1 MMYVNTLKK
10 QLQLKQQYER
20 RLENQRIIMKQS
32 KSQQERTGA
41 RTEALLLREQI
52 RDVDKSI
59 ETLISQRHE
68 PEQRIV
74 SEPVADIVP
83 DKQAIRLAKQMN
95 SERRK
100 RVLQKIDRVYG
111 SLSKCPEDS
120 PLLAEYREL
129 IGVVI
134 KKK

>member
-1 MMYVNTLKK
+1 
-10 QLQLKQQYER
+10 
-20 RLENQRIIMKQS
+20 MKQS

-52 RDVDKSI
+52 RDMDKSI
-59 ETLISQRHE
+59 EVLISQRYD
-68 PEQRIV
+68 PEQIIV
-74 SEPVADIVP
+74 SEPVAD
-83 DKQAIRLAKQMN
+83 KQTIRLAKQMN

-111 SLSKCPEDS
+111 TISKCHDDS
-120 PLLAEYREL
+120 PRLAEYREL

>member
-1 MMYVNTLKK
+1 MCANTLKK

-20 RLENQRIIMKQS
+20 QLENQRIIMKQS

-52 RDVDKSI
+52 RDVDESI
-59 ETLISQRHE
+59 ELLISQRHE

-74 SEPVADIVP
+74 SEPVP

-100 RVLQKIDRVYG
+100 RVLHKIDRVYG
-111 SLSKCPEDS
+111 SLSNCPDES

-129 IGVVI
+129 AGVVI

>member
-1 MMYVNTLKK
+1 MHVNTLKK

-20 RLENQRIIMKQS
+20 QLENQRIIMKQS
-32 KSQQERTGA
+32 KSQKERTSA
-41 RTEALLLREQI
+41 RTEALLLHEQI
-52 RDVDKSI
+52 RDMDKSI
-59 ETLISQRHE
+59 EALINQGYE
-68 PEQRIV
+68 PEQLIV
-74 SEPVADIVP
+74 SEPVA

-111 SLSKCPEDS
+111 SLSKCPDDS

>member
-1 MMYVNTLKK
+1 MHANTINK

-20 RLENQRIIMKQS
+20 QLENQRIIMKQS
-32 KSQQERTGA
+32 TSQRERTSA

-59 ETLISQRHE
+59 ESLISQRHE
-68 PEQRIV
+68 PEQPIV
-74 SEPVADIVP
+74 SEPVADNP

-100 RVLQKIDRVYG
+100 RVLHKIDRLYG
-111 SLSKCPEDS
+111 SLSKCPDES

-129 IGVVI
+129 AGVVI

>member
-1 MMYVNTLKK
+1 MHVNTLKK

-20 RLENQRIIMKQS
+20 QLENQRIIMKQS
-32 KSQQERTGA
+32 KSQKERTSA

-59 ETLISQRHE
+59 EALISQRYE
-68 PEQRIV
+68 PEQLIV
-74 SEPVADIVP
+74 SEPVA

-100 RVLQKIDRVYG
+100 RVLQKIDRLYG
-111 SLSKCPEDS
+111 SLSKCPDDS